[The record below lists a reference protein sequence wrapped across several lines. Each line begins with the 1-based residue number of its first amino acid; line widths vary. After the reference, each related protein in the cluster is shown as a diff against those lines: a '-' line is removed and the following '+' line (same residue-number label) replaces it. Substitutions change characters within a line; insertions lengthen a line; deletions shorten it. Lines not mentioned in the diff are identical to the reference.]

1 MLYQNL
7 SKSIYRKTFRS
18 IEVPENLDDVLDIDK
33 EGEVSAAEAGLDQA
47 KVDEIW
53 QATQELFRTG
63 IHPLLTLCLRRHGK
77 IILNRSLG
85 YVKGV
90 GAAELDQKPLVA
102 SLDTPICLFSASKAV
117 SAMMIH
123 LLAEQGKVNLLDP
136 ISYYIPAFAARGKGN
151 ISIQQLLSHRGGV
164 PMLKGEDVDVDLLFD
179 REDALKR
186 ICACEPTDLD
196 GRVMAYHAITSGF
209 IMDELI
215 RLTTGMDIQQYL
227 DKYIR
232 KPLGMKYFHYGV
244 DKKLYDK
251 TALNYVS
258 GLPNGPLIG
267 GVLKKVF
274 GVEVDDSVE
283 LSNDKRFYQAVVAS
297 ANLFATAEEVSR
309 FFQVLLD
316 HGQWQGKQIFQPLT
330 VHRAIREAG
339 KAQLDRALF
348 LPMRYSAGMMLGGKP
363 IGIFGKDSHYAYGHI
378 GFSNIF
384 CWADPARDISVSIM
398 NTGKPVLGPHIKALP
413 GLIATIA
420 DNCPPVVDM
429 NSDEPAYRRAKG
441 RAAS

>member
-1 MLYQNL
+1 
-7 SKSIYRKTFRS
+7 
-18 IEVPENLDDVLDIDK
+18 
-33 EGEVSAAEAGLDQA
+33 
-47 KVDEIW
+47 
-53 QATQELFRTG
+53 
-63 IHPLLTLCLRRHGK
+63 
-77 IILNRSLG
+77 
-85 YVKGV
+85 
-90 GAAELDQKPLVA
+90 
-102 SLDTPICLFSASKAV
+102 
-117 SAMMIH
+117 
-123 LLAEQGKVNLLDP
+123 
-136 ISYYIPAFAARGKGN
+136 
-151 ISIQQLLSHRGGV
+151 
-164 PMLKGEDVDVDLLFD
+164 
-179 REDALKR
+179 
-186 ICACEPTDLD
+186 
-196 GRVMAYHAITSGF
+196 MAYHAITSGF

-429 NSDEPAYRRAKG
+429 NSDKPAYRRAKG